1 MMNNNYKAN
10 ALELREAVMETLVF
24 FDLFNYPLTHWEIW
38 QNLKFESNL
47 NILEDIINELVVEK
61 NIYQK
66 EGFCFLP
73 GREDLIEIRRAR
85 YNYANYKIKLAR
97 RASRLFRLLPSVKL
111 VAVSN
116 LIGHHN
122 LRNESDIDIFVVSS
136 PHRLWLTRLYCT
148 GLMKI
153 MNKRPT
159 KQYKQNKICL
169 SFYVSVDGLCMESLR
184 FKPDDPYFDHWFLG
198 LYPIYDEDRYL
209 AYLRFKNPWLK
220 NSFPNSLL
228 LKEKFPDNYWQRTL
242 LEKIFFCVGD
252 WLDFVAKK
260 IQIAIMP
267 LTLKNLAKKESGVVI
282 TDSVLRFYLNDR
294 RAEFHQKYY
303 DHLANFKVYEPK

>member
-1 MMNNNYKAN
+1 MA
-10 ALELREAVMETLVF
+10 
-24 FDLFNYPLTHWEIW
+24 
-38 QNLKFESNL
+38 
-47 NILEDIINELVVEK
+47 
-61 NIYQK
+61 
-66 EGFCFLP
+66 
-73 GREDLIEIRRAR
+73 
-85 YNYANYKIKLAR
+85 
-97 RASRLFRLLPSVKL
+97 
-111 VAVSN
+111 
-116 LIGHHN
+116 
-122 LRNESDIDIFVVSS
+122 
-136 PHRLWLTRLYCT
+136 
-148 GLMKI
+148 
-153 MNKRPT
+153 
-159 KQYKQNKICL
+159 
-169 SFYVSVDGLCMESLR
+169 
-184 FKPDDPYFDHWFLG
+184 
-198 LYPIYDEDRYL
+198 
-209 AYLRFKNPWLK
+209 K